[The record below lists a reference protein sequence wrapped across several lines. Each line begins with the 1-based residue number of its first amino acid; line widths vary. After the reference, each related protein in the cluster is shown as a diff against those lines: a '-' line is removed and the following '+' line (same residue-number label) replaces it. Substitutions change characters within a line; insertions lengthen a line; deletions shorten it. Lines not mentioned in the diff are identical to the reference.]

1 MSREERRA
9 QLIEVGRRQVE
20 RSSFDELSTDDVAAA
35 AGISRGLL
43 FHYFPTRDD
52 FMLAVAEDAAG
63 ELVAVIDADPDLPP
77 FARLRAALAAYVD
90 HVTDHRGTYLALIR
104 GAAGGSAQMQ
114 RVFERTRGTLA
125 ERILR
130 GLDLRPEEAPRPV
143 RYVARGYVGFA
154 EEVVVTWLRDED
166 GGVSRQEL
174 IDLLEASAA
183 EMLEAVGIS
192 PAEDPAV

>member
-1 MSREERRA
+1 M
-9 QLIEVGRRQVE
+9 GRRQIE

-63 ELVAVIDADPDLPP
+63 ELVGVIDADPGLEP

-90 HVTDHRGTYLALIR
+90 HVTDHRETYLALIR

-114 RVFERTRGTLA
+114 GVFERTRGILA

-130 GLDLRPEEAPRPV
+130 GLELRPEEAPRTV

-183 EMLEAVGIS
+183 EVLGAVGVS
-192 PAEDPAV
+192 TGEDPAG

>member
-52 FMLAVAEDAAG
+52 FMLAVAEDAAR
-63 ELVAVIDADPDLPP
+63 ELVGVIDADPELEP
-77 FARLRAALAAYVD
+77 FSRLRAALAAYVD
-90 HVTDHRGTYLALIR
+90 HVTDHRETYLALIR

-114 RVFERTRGTLA
+114 RVFERTRGVLA

-130 GLDLRPEEAPRPV
+130 GLDLHPEDAPRPV

-166 GGVSRQEL
+166 GAVSRQEL

-183 EMLEAVGIS
+183 EMLGAVGLPTGGE
-192 PAEDPAV
+192 PAG